1 MAVTKD
7 YMYWRG
13 DVPFFVSPIT
23 EADEFLICMMG
34 MFDLRHI
41 VPEDGSYI
49 SMRRA
54 LELYLANG
62 GDLSL
67 GALTSDTVAPSV
79 LSIQK
84 SERFADVMLSG
95 YRIHVSPAENEQF
108 SALTVR
114 VPGGRHYVTFRGTDD
129 TIVGWKENFLL
140 TVQDEMPAQRDA
152 ADYLRWAAET
162 YPGQLVVAGH
172 SKGGNLAV
180 YAASAAEEEVQSRIE
195 KVLNLDGPGFM
206 PEFLEN
212 PGYRRIRGKIR
223 TVVPQHT
230 MVSSLLF
237 RDSEIAVVKS
247 SAQFLS
253 AHNGFTWEVDGRG
266 NFVRMGD
273 RSPASKAFDQAMK
286 TVLESMSAQERAE
299 FIDQM
304 FGTLAASGAVTITE
318 VTDRKVWEV
327 MRTMLSLVKEPE
339 VKKMA
344 LDALEEV
351 TKDYL
356 NEKGKSMSLLHLP
369 NLFKSKKKAD
379 DAAADEPEAPTEET
393 GWYD

>member
-7 YMYWRG
+7 YIYWRG
-13 DVPFFVSPIT
+13 DVPFSTAPVS

-34 MFDLRHI
+34 MFDLRNV

-67 GALTSDTVAPSV
+67 GALTSDQIAPSV
-79 LSIQK
+79 LSLQK
-84 SERFADVMLSG
+84 SERYADVMLSG

-114 VPGGRHYVTFRGTDD
+114 LPGGRHYVTFRGTDD
-129 TIVGWKENFLL
+129 TIVGWKENFML
-140 TVQDEMPAQRDA
+140 TVQKEVPAQHDA
-152 ADYLRWAAET
+152 ADYLRWAAQT

-180 YAASAAEEEVQSRIE
+180 YSVSAVEEEVQSRVE
-195 KVLNLDGPGFM
+195 KIINLDGPGFL
-206 PEFLEN
+206 PEFLET
-212 PGYRRIRGKIR
+212 PGYRRIKGKIR
-223 TVVPQHT
+223 TIVPQHT

-247 SAQFLS
+247 DAQFLN

-266 NFVRMGD
+266 SFVRMGD

-286 TVLESMSAQERAE
+286 TVLESMSVEDRGA

-304 FGTLAASGAVTITE
+304 FGTLAAGGAVTITE

-344 LDALEEV
+344 LDSLEEV
-351 TKDYL
+351 TRDYL
-356 NEKGKSMSLLHLP
+356 AEKGKSSP
-369 NLFKSKKKAD
+369 LFKLPSLFHRKEKTEAD
-379 DAAADEPEAPTEET
+379 GSAEAGPAKEEFD
-393 GWYD
+393 WYE

>member
-7 YMYWRG
+7 YLYWRG
-13 DVPFFVSPIT
+13 DVPFSVAPVT
-23 EADEFLICMMG
+23 EADEFLVSMICML
-34 MFDLRHI
+34 DLRHV
-41 VPEDGSYI
+41 VPEDGTYI
-49 SMRRA
+49 SIRRA

-62 GDLSL
+62 GDLLL
-67 GALTSDTVAPSV
+67 GALTSDVIAPMVIS
-79 LSIQK
+79 LQK
-84 SERFADVMLSG
+84 ADRFADVMLSG
-95 YRIHVSPAENEQF
+95 YRIHISPAENEQF

-114 VPGGRHYVTFRGTDD
+114 LPGGKHYVTFRGTDD
-129 TIVGWKENFLL
+129 TIVGWKENFML
-140 TVQDEMPAQRDA
+140 TVQDEVPAQHDA
-152 ADYLRWAAET
+152 ADYLRWAAQT

-180 YAASAAEEEVQSRIE
+180 YSASVVEEEVQSRID
-195 KVLNLDGPGFM
+195 KIINLDGPGFLTD
-206 PEFLEN
+206 FLEK
-212 PGYRRIRGKIR
+212 PGYRRIKGKIR
-223 TVVPQHT
+223 TIVPQHT

-247 SAQFLS
+247 GAQFLN

-286 TVLESMSAQERAE
+286 TVLESMSVEERGE

-304 FGTLAASGAVTITE
+304 FGTLAAGGAVTITE

-344 LDALEEV
+344 LDSLEEV

-356 NEKGKSMSLLHLP
+356 AE
-369 NLFKSKKKAD
+369 KSKNSPLLKLPSLFRRKEKPEEAED
-379 DAAADEPEAPTEET
+379 GEAPVEET
-393 GWYD
+393 GWYE

>member
-13 DVPFFVSPIT
+13 DVPFSVAPVT

-34 MFDLRHI
+34 MFDLRHV
-41 VPEDGSYI
+41 VPEDGTYI

-95 YRIHVSPAENEQF
+95 YRLHVSPAENEQF

-114 VPGGRHYVTFRGTDD
+114 LPGGKHYITFRGTDD

-140 TVQDEMPAQRDA
+140 TVQTEVPAQHDA

-180 YAASAAEEEVQSRIE
+180 YASSVAEEEVQSRIE
-195 KVLNLDGPGFM
+195 KILNLDGPGFM

-247 SAQFLS
+247 DAQFLS

-266 NFVRMGD
+266 GFVRMGD

-286 TVLESMSAQERAE
+286 TVLESMSPQERTE
-299 FIDQM
+299 FIEQM
-304 FGTLAASGAVTITE
+304 FGTLAAGGAVTITE

-339 VKKMA
+339 VRKMA
-344 LDALEEV
+344 LDSLEEV
-351 TKDYL
+351 TRDYL
-356 NEKGKSMSLLHLP
+356 TEKGKSVSLLKLP
-369 NLFKSKKKAD
+369 GLFRRRDKTED
-379 DAAADEPEAPTEET
+379 GPEPAEEDTEET
-393 GWYD
+393 GWYE